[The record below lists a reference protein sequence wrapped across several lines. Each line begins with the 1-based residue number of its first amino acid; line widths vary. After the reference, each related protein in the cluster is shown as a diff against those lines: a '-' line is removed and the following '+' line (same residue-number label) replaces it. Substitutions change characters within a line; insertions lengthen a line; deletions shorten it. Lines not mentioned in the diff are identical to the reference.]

1 MGLEQRLS
9 KPEKG
14 RGAGGRQGRRA
25 LPPGAGRQA
34 GKTCKE
40 SNLQP
45 PENKCTSSTYTLQLH
60 QEPGLLWHA
69 NVLLAPGEKE
79 ALKHKVRRVRPQA
92 QDINSWKIMQ
102 VVRNLACLVAEHL
115 SRC

>member
-1 MGLEQRLS
+1 MLSHLGLAGKLG
-9 KPEKG
+9 KP
-14 RGAGGRQGRRA
+14 ARRA
-25 LPPGAGRQA
+25 
-34 GKTCKE
+34 TC
-40 SNLQP
+40 SHLR
-45 PENKCTSSTYTLQLH
+45 TSVHLQLTH
-60 QEPGLLWHA
+60 QEPGLPWHA